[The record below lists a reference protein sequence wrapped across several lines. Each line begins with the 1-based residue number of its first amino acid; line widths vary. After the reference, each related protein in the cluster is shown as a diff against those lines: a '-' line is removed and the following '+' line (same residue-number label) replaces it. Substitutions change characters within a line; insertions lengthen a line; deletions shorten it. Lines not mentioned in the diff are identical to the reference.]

1 MNNFLEFIERDVL
14 AKKSLISTI
23 PTKTKTNIKK
33 YNTTLSTMEEKYE
46 EYKISVRNYLL
57 AKSRSFNVKRSTQ
70 ESDELNN
77 NVTALQRVK
86 FLLNPSN
93 GYIEKMGFD
102 SLLFKMANYHALNF
116 NSLADIINEF
126 IDKFELVGIHLKSD
140 DFDYTC
146 YVHEYMSSFLETR
159 YSNSSNYDKVTEIFE
174 QIYWLNPEIIDH
186 IELNFRKL
194 IKMNAKKFNNYISK
208 LQKESMSEN
217 KIKNYTDCI
226 EKLKGAYIDLN
237 ISNKEDIC
245 DIINS
250 AKTGEIDINNY
261 LEDSKFRKGAYS
273 SLIDE
278 KISLDDS
285 DAMEKIYSNLEKLK
299 SNIEEYNNYLD
310 FEPLFNDFK
319 EEYEKL
325 IPNDS
330 KKVEHK
336 ELKTIENSI
345 STKEKDLSKINKRIF
360 GNKSF
365 ILAKNESSLKQL
377 KIDSVSKAKELY
389 ELYKEYDKEYF
400 KDKVLA
406 ILTKSLSVSDLLNL
420 YYSYDYFKKMAIKKV
435 YNVNKYD
442 EIINYS
448 DNLDLFAIDPT
459 NVIIE
464 GLLLFNNDDVA
475 SIIINKY
482 RLSNINITEDELNS
496 ENLKAL
502 MNKILLLLRI
512 NKIENSQ
519 TTIEK
524 IWFMVQVE
532 KILARESK

>member
-14 AKKSLISTI
+14 AKKGLISTI

-33 YNTTLSTMEEKYE
+33 YNLTLNSMEEKYE

-57 AKSRSFNVKRSTQ
+57 AKSRSFNIKSNTQ
-70 ESDELNN
+70 EVEELNN

-102 SLLFKMANYHALNF
+102 SLLYKMANYHALNF
-116 NSLADIINEF
+116 KSLVEIINEF
-126 IDKFELVGIHLKSD
+126 IDKFDLVGIRLKSH

-146 YVHEYMSSFLETR
+146 YVHEYMTSFLETR
-159 YSNSSNYDKVTEIFE
+159 YSTSTNYDKVTEIFE

-194 IKMNAKKFNNYISK
+194 IRLNAKKFSNYIAK
-208 LQKESMSEN
+208 LQKEAMNEN

-226 EKLKGAYIDLN
+226 EKLKGAYIELN
-237 ISNKEDIC
+237 LSNKEDIC

-273 SLIDE
+273 SLLGDKLNLE
-278 KISLDDS
+278 DS
-285 DAMEKIYSNLEKLK
+285 DAMEKIYNNLEKLK
-299 SNIEEYNNYLD
+299 ANIEEYNNYLD

-319 EEYEKL
+319 AEYEKL
-325 IPNDS
+325 IPTDS
-330 KKVEHK
+330 KKIENK

-345 STKEKDLSKINKRIF
+345 TVKEKELNKVNKKIF
-360 GNKSF
+360 GDKSF
-365 ILAKNESSLKQL
+365 TLAKSESSLRQL
-377 KIDSVSKAKELY
+377 KIDSVYRAKELY
-389 ELYKEYDKEYF
+389 ELYKEYDKAYF
-400 KDKVLA
+400 KDKVLS

-420 YYSYDYFKKMAIKKV
+420 YYSYDYFKKTAIKKV

-442 EIINYS
+442 EIIDYS
-448 DNLDLFAIDPT
+448 DNFDLFAIDPT
-459 NVIIE
+459 NVITE
-464 GLLLFNNDDVA
+464 GLLLFDNENVA
-475 SIIINKY
+475 NIIINKY
-482 RLSNINITEDELNS
+482 RLSNIMIAEDDLNI
-496 ENLKAL
+496 ENLKGL

-512 NKIENSQ
+512 NKIEHSQ